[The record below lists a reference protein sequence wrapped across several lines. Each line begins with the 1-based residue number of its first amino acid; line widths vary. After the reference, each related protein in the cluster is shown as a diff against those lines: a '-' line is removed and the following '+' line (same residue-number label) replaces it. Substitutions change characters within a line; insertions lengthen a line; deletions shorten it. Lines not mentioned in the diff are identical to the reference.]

1 MFLHVGMGL
10 YYENKKLEL
19 QDVLAK
25 VSEDDANKAVLADL
39 QQRQEGEFIMV
50 LDDIAQKVI
59 WWLSE
64 YPWFRNIY
72 L

>member
-1 MFLHVGMGL
+1 MGL

-25 VSEDDANKAVLADL
+25 VSEDDANEAVLADL